1 MQRVRL
7 VVTLA
12 VLSIGLFVATNP
24 VFAAAG
30 GNGNGNGGCGNGNG
44 NGNKCDPGAPVLP
57 EAPMAIWLLGA
68 GVVVAIVACLIVSL
82 RRRSMRMPVA
92 E

>member
-7 VVTLA
+7 ALTMA
-12 VLSIGLFVATNP
+12 VLAIGLFVATNP

-30 GNGNGNGGCGNGNG
+30 GNGNGNNGNG
-44 NGNKCDPGAPVLP
+44 KGDGGPRGAVLP
-57 EAPMAIWLLGA
+57 EAPAAIMLLGA
-68 GVVVAIVACLIVSL
+68 GLAVALVACLIVYL
-82 RRRSMRMPVA
+82 RRNRRTPVA

>member
-7 VVTLA
+7 PLTLA
-12 VLSIGLFVATNP
+12 VLAIGLFVATNP

-30 GNGNGNGGCGNGNG
+30 GNGNGNNGSGKGNGG
-44 NGNKCDPGAPVLP
+44 PGDAVLP
-57 EAPMAIWLLGA
+57 EAPVAIMLLGA
-68 GVVVAIVACLIVSL
+68 GLAVAVIACLVVYL
-82 RRRSMRMPVA
+82 RRRDGRTPAA

>member
-1 MQRVRL
+1 MRQVRFFF
-7 VVTLA
+7 VMA
-12 VLSIGLFVATNP
+12 MLSIGMLVATNP

-44 NGNKCDPGAPVLP
+44 NGNTCNPGNPVLP
-57 EAPMAIWLLGA
+57 EAPFAVILP
-68 GVVVAIVACLIVSL
+68 IVGLVIVGL
-82 RRRSMRMPVA
+82 VLFAVYRRRQHTLDTVA